1 VSDPAERPDVR
12 TPVCQTPEEG
22 DRPECVLNNEAT
34 HRSDET
40 LCTILDFVV
49 GMQELDMP
57 LYDLVRV
64 SPTNRI
70 D

>member
-1 VSDPAERPDVR
+1 
-12 TPVCQTPEEG
+12 VCQTPEEG
-22 DRPECVLNNEAT
+22 DRPECVLNTEAT